1 MHYTIMLVTICNI
14 SLISLFFLDG
24 EILDVWNRY
33 FFGVSPIIKPV
44 MQRVHFV
51 EQRDMVGSIKRQESF
66 NWCFCISDIAAPR
79 TPFSLSFSW
88 IYGKLLYRDLFM
100 YFTISHDSLSTF
112 FWHAWF
118 PYWYDIVSLQFCYM
132 QVGKIEWI
140 SSFGILFQ

>member
-1 MHYTIMLVTICNI
+1 MLVTICNI

-66 NWCFCISDIAAPR
+66 N
-79 TPFSLSFSW
+79 
-88 IYGKLLYRDLFM
+88 
-100 YFTISHDSLSTF
+100 
-112 FWHAWF
+112 
-118 PYWYDIVSLQFCYM
+118 
-132 QVGKIEWI
+132 
-140 SSFGILFQ
+140 